1 MSVRLPVLLSF
12 LVLAGC
18 SRSGDDP
25 PPQDLLIDRWHQ
37 LGGQVVTEY
46 NGTGQVQSTTEL
58 ASSNDLF
65 LDITT
70 TELTTYLGTS
80 AGGHQ
85 PYTRTGNV
93 LHVSVRFSN
102 SIADLTIADLTTH
115 RLVLTRPGLAGA
127 SPNYP
132 DLITATHTR

>member
-1 MSVRLPVLLSF
+1 M
-12 LVLAGC
+12 
-18 SRSGDDP
+18 
-25 PPQDLLIDRWHQ
+25 
-37 LGGQVVTEY
+37 
-46 NGTGQVQSTTEL
+46 
-58 ASSNDLF
+58 
-65 LDITT
+65 
-70 TELTTYLGTS
+70 YLGTS

-102 SIADLTIADLTTH
+102 SIADLTIVDLTTH